1 MIEYG
6 PDASRTPADAG
17 LQASLLRINIQME
30 RDEGEGG
37 RAGRYSDS
45 LIFNLALGLCHI

>member
-17 LQASLLRINIQME
+17 LQASLLRINIRME
-30 RDEGEGG
+30 RDEGEG
-37 RAGRYSDS
+37 RRCFDM
-45 LIFNLALGLCHI
+45 LISNLAVGLCHI